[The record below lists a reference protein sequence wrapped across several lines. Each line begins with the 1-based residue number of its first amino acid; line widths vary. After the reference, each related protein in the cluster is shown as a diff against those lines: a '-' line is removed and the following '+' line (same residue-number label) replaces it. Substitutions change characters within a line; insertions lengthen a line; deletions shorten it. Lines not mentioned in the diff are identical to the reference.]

1 MHSLIIARYWANG
14 AQIIP
19 PHDTGAA
26 QAIERNLQ
34 PWQEYDFDSVS
45 SSGMVKDATKEV
57 ADAYFDR
64 IKRLSTFNSEN
75 NKPGL
80 KVTYTGTSVI

>member
-34 PWQEYDFDSVS
+34 PWQEYDFDAVS
-45 SSGMVKDATKEV
+45 SSGLVKDATQEV

-64 IKRLSTFNSEN
+64 IKRLSTLSSDNRKS
-75 NKPGL
+75 GL
-80 KVTYTGTSVI
+80 KVTYTGTLII

>member
-1 MHSLIIARYWANG
+1 MLVIARYWANG

-26 QAIERNLQ
+26 QAIESNLQ

-45 SSGMVKDATKEV
+45 SSGMVKDATREV

-64 IKRLSTFNSEN
+64 IKRLSAVGSEN
-75 NKPGL
+75 SKPGL
-80 KVTYTGTSVI
+80 KVTYTGTLTI